1 MPRKCKILS
10 ALVGE
15 EPTIK
20 VRVLE
25 EGEHPPVGYVRAEKD
40 DSILSVRDTQLL
52 VCGDQYYIN
61 PSDILLIP
69 NVPWTLRKSY
79 KDIYIG
85 HPNCKQAA
93 YIKKIFEGKEIYDAD
108 STHIDYVGELGV
120 PRLEYELKALDPNR
134 YSRKSLYLTE
144 EQEKALAPLLLK
156 SEAPDLDRHLRDL
169 SDSGI
174 DLYTGELYSFP
185 IVKKNY
191 SLLGK
196 FSYQAGD
203 TPPKYREFLGLYQLS
218 KRLGQQLEVEITEQF
233 NVRHSDTVIAT
244 KSVDMS
250 LVSGIKKDNST
261 YKVYVDLTLKGIY
274 PSEPIQFSK
283 DIVQDGYIIP
293 AYHRKNSEYTYIDAR
308 NWSGAY
314 SPLKYPED
322 SDRVVTLY
330 TPSRYMCKK
339 QISRRLLSQTKLKEK
354 CPHIPELFYQQHM
367 PQSKM
372 LEWNNKVEEALRGG
386 SYCPLSLDKATNLP
400 QKEINIIH
408 ENEDLIFWG
417 AYLLLTYIVPKYDD
431 QKVLYN
437 AMSAYLSDIAEVS
450 KGSKYLNRYY
460 IVDVV
465 NIDVDIIYKV
475 VRQILQIDETEIP
488 ASWRI
493 LYAPQ
498 PMRHMRALQMAR
510 I

>member
-1 MPRKCKILS
+1 M
-10 ALVGE
+10 
-15 EPTIK
+15 
-20 VRVLE
+20 
-25 EGEHPPVGYVRAEKD
+25 
-40 DSILSVRDTQLL
+40 
-52 VCGDQYYIN
+52 
-61 PSDILLIP
+61 
-69 NVPWTLRKSY
+69 
-79 KDIYIG
+79 
-85 HPNCKQAA
+85 
-93 YIKKIFEGKEIYDAD
+93 
-108 STHIDYVGELGV
+108 
-120 PRLEYELKALDPNR
+120 
-134 YSRKSLYLTE
+134 
-144 EQEKALAPLLLK
+144 
-156 SEAPDLDRHLRDL
+156 RDL

-174 DLYTGELYSFP
+174 DLYTGELYS
-185 IVKKNY
+185 VVNKNY

-196 FSYQAGD
+196 FTYQAGD
-203 TPPKYREFLGLYQLS
+203 TPPKYRELIGLYKLS
-218 KRLGQQLEVEITEQF
+218 KRLGQRLKVEITEQF
-233 NVRHSDTVIAT
+233 QVSHSDTVIAT
-244 KSVDMS
+244 KPVDMS
-250 LVSGIKKDNST
+250 LVSEIKNDDGN
-261 YKVYVDLTLKGIY
+261 YKVYVDLSLNGVY
-274 PSEPIQFSK
+274 PSRNIQFSK

-293 AYHRKNSEYTYIDAR
+293 AYHRKNSEYSYIDAR

-314 SPLKYPED
+314 YSLKYPED

-354 CPHIPELFYQQHM
+354 CPHIPELFYQEHM

-400 QKEINIIH
+400 QKEIDIIH

-417 AYLLLTYIVPKYDD
+417 AYLLLTYITTKYKDT
-431 QKVLYN
+431 KVLYN
-437 AMSAYLSDIAEVS
+437 AMSAYLSDIAEIS

-460 IVDVV
+460 IVDAA
-465 NIDVDIIYKV
+465 NIDVDLIYKV

>member
-1 MPRKCKILS
+1 MPRKCTILS
-10 ALVGE
+10 AVAGG

-20 VRVLE
+20 VRILE

-40 DSILSVRDTQLL
+40 DSVLSVRETQLI

-69 NVPWTLRKSY
+69 NVPWTRRKLY

-85 HPNCKQAA
+85 HPNYKQAA
-93 YIKKIFEGKEIYDAD
+93 YIKKIFEGKEIYDSD

-120 PRLEYELKALDPNR
+120 PQLEYKLKALDQNIYRMKALPF
-134 YSRKSLYLTE
+134 SE
-144 EQEKALAPLLLK
+144 GQEKALAPLLLK
-156 SEAPDLDRHLRDL
+156 SEEPDLDRHLRDL

-174 DLYTGELYSFP
+174 DLYTGELYS
-185 IVKKNY
+185 VVNKNY

-196 FSYQAGD
+196 FTYRAGD
-203 TPPKYREFLGLYQLS
+203 TPPKYRELIGLYKLS
-218 KRLGQQLEVEITEQF
+218 KRLGQRLKVEITEQF
-233 NVRHSDTVIAT
+233 QVSHSDTVIAM

-250 LVSGIKKDNST
+250 LVSEIKNDDGN
-261 YKVYVDLTLKGIY
+261 YKVYVDLSLNGVY
-274 PSEPIQFSK
+274 PSRNIQFSK

-293 AYHRKNSEYTYIDAR
+293 AYHRKNSEYSYIDAR

-314 SPLKYPED
+314 YSLKYPED

-400 QKEINIIH
+400 QKEIDIIH

-417 AYLLLTYIVPKYDD
+417 AYLLLTYITTKYKDT
-431 QKVLYN
+431 KVLYN
-437 AMSAYLSDIAEVS
+437 AMSAYLSDIAEIS

-460 IVDVV
+460 IVDVA
-465 NIDVDIIYKV
+465 NIDVGIIYKV
-475 VRQILQIDETEIP
+475 VRQILQIDDKEIP

>member
-174 DLYTGELYSFP
+174 DLYTGELYS
-185 IVKKNY
+185 VVNKNY
-191 SLLGK
+191 NLLGK
-196 FSYQAGD
+196 FTYRAGD
-203 TPPKYREFLGLYQLS
+203 TPPKYRELIGLYKLS
-218 KRLGQQLEVEITEQF
+218 KRLGQRLKVEITEQF
-233 NVRHSDTVIAT
+233 QVSHSDTVIAM

-250 LVSGIKKDNST
+250 LVSEIKNDDGN
-261 YKVYVDLTLKGIY
+261 YKVYVDLSLNGVY
-274 PSEPIQFSK
+274 PSRNIQFSK

-314 SPLKYPED
+314 YTLKYPED

-339 QISRRLLSQTKLKEK
+339 KISRRLLSQTKLKEK
-354 CPHIPELFYQQHM
+354 YKHIPELFYQQHM

-372 LEWNNKVEEALRGG
+372 LEWNNKVDEALRGG
-386 SYCPLSLDKATNLP
+386 SYCPLSLPKLGSIP
-400 QKEINIIH
+400 QKEIPLRH
-408 ENEDLIFWG
+408 ENADLIFWG

-460 IVDVV
+460 IVDVT

>member
-1 MPRKCKILS
+1 MPRKCTILS
-10 ALVGE
+10 AVAGG

-20 VRVLE
+20 VRILE
-25 EGEHPPVGYVRAEKD
+25 EGAHPPVGYVRAEKE
-40 DSILSVRDTQLL
+40 DSVLSVRETQLL

-69 NVPWTLRKSY
+69 NVPWTRRKLY

-120 PRLEYELKALDPNR
+120 PQLEYKLKALDQNIYRMKALPF
-134 YSRKSLYLTE
+134 SE

-174 DLYTGELYSFP
+174 DLYTGELYS

-233 NVRHSDTVIAT
+233 NVKHSDTVIAT

-274 PSEPIQFSK
+274 PSKNIQFSK
-283 DIVQDGYIIP
+283 DIVQDGYIVP
-293 AYHRKNSEYTYIDAR
+293 AFLRKNSEYSYIDAR
-308 NWSGAY
+308 SWSGAHY
-314 SPLKYPED
+314 LLKYPEN
-322 SDRVVTLY
+322 SDRMVTLY
-330 TPSRYMCKK
+330 TPTRYMCKK
-339 QISRRLLSQTKLKEK
+339 KMSRRLLSQTKLQEK

-417 AYLLLTYIVPKYDD
+417 AYLLLTYITTKYKDT
-431 QKVLYN
+431 KVLYN
-437 AMSAYLSDIAEVS
+437 AMSAYLSDLAEIS
-450 KGSKYLNRYY
+450 KGSKYLNKYY
-460 IVDVV
+460 IVDAA
-465 NIDVDIIYKV
+465 NIDVDLIYKV
-475 VRQILQIDETEIP
+475 VRNILQISETEIP
-488 ASWRI
+488 NSWQV

-498 PMRHMRALQMAR
+498 IMRHMRALQIAR
-510 I
+510 V